1 MKNAKAIELANEI
14 IKMCKSETVTCLKAL
29 NEIQSSALPT
39 SNDTIGNYL
48 YERLEKNAQ
57 QVEFLTMIIKHWKTL
72 PENTA
77 PDTFDNELETD
88 F

>member
-1 MKNAKAIELANEI
+1 MKNAKAIELAKELIRMCEEEI
-14 IKMCKSETVTCLKAL
+14 VTCKRIYG
-29 NEIQSSALPT
+29 EIEDSALPGWNGT
-39 SNDTIGNYL
+39 FGNMLCQRIYTNQDQI
-48 YERLEKNAQ
+48 KFFN
-57 QVEFLTMIIKHWKTL
+57 TMIEHWKTL